1 MTTGRRAPATAP
13 RRWRILAPVAVAAMA
28 GVALAWLVRADG
40 GFPAAACA
48 RVVADVAGATVF
60 GLAALPRLDSRLRV
74 DWRPLAVLAGV
85 WFAAEFAVLAGEA
98 ADVVGVPV
106 RALGAADFG
115 TFLTELSGGQIGIAI
130 LFCTG
135 ALACYAAVAFRRP
148 DAASADLVLVF
159 AAVALALR
167 PITGHMSQQ
176 MFGSVLAAVHA
187 LAAAA
192 WLGLL
197 LAMALVLRTRGG
209 WASTLPVYSRAAAPL
224 VLAIALTGLIDGL
237 VRIGGIEPL
246 WTSGYGRILVAKFV
260 VLCALTGL
268 GWWWRRTWVT
278 QAANHRVAIEISLR
292 NAVLEVALMAV
303 GFGLAATL
311 AITA

>member
-48 RVVADVAGATVF
+48 RVVADVAGATVL

-98 ADVVGVPV
+98 ADIVGVPV